1 MYKKIYTI
9 ILGNNESLFGAI
21 NDAKIIYNI
30 FYNFYINKKEW
41 EKPYILLNE
50 NITIKNICNIV
61 NNFNNP
67 EIILIYFSGHSN
79 KHGKIKFYKSYISNI
94 DILKNINNYIKN
106 KSECYFIIDSCY
118 SEKFTYNNN
127 FESLTNIN
135 NIYFLVSSQS
145 NQTSKEFIV
154 KYNPELF
161 TFSPIKEKTKIPISI
176 FTYYL
181 STYLKEITYIKD
193 IENNIINKNIW
204 IIINKKYNQLI
215 FFKKYNL
222 MYIDGIK

>member
-79 KHGKIKFYKSYISNI
+79 KVGKLKFNNLFISNNLLLEI
-94 DILKNINNYIKN
+94 INDNLNNMINLYI
-106 KSECYFIIDSCY
+106 IIDSCY
-118 SEKFTYNNN
+118 SEKFTQ
-127 FESLTNIN
+127 NIN
-135 NIYFLVSSQS
+135 KINYNKLNDIIFITSSRI
-145 NQTSKEFIV
+145 NQTSKEFIIV
-154 KYNPELF
+154 YNPDNFKHCL
-161 TFSPIKEKTKIPISI
+161 IKKNPQKIPISI
-176 FTYYL
+176 FTFYFTMYL
-181 STYLKEITYIKD
+181 KD
-193 IENNIINKNIW
+193 IENIDDIENIIIKKNIW
-204 IIINKKYNQLI
+204 NIINKKYNQQI
-215 FFKKYNL
+215 YFKK
-222 MYIDGIK
+222 I